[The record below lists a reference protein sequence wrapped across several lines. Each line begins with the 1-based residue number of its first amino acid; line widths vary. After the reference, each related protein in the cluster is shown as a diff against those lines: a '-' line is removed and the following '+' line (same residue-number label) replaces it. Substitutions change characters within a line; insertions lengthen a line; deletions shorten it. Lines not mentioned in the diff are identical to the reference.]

1 MSNHLGN
8 VVDVRFEMCPSAPTL
23 IPVGEEGGRAM
34 TLTRAEK
41 LMCGVVLVVAL
52 LCLAVIRRS
61 CSSHGVGSI
70 SIPTKRPAG
79 KPFQPGAQDAPSAEP
94 RTQPSGKPRP
104 SNPRTS
110 IRGRVRKTN

>member
-1 MSNHLGN
+1 MSDHLGN
-8 VVDVRFEMCPSAPTL
+8 LVDVRFGTWPSAPTL
-23 IPVGEEGGRAM
+23 IPVGEEGGRTM

-61 CSSHGVGSI
+61 CSSHGVGSM

-79 KPFQPGAQDAPSAEP
+79 QPFQPGAQDAPSAEP
-94 RTQPSGKPRP
+94 RTQPSGNPRP
-104 SNPRTS
+104 SIPRAS
-110 IRGRVRKTN
+110 VRGRVWKTN